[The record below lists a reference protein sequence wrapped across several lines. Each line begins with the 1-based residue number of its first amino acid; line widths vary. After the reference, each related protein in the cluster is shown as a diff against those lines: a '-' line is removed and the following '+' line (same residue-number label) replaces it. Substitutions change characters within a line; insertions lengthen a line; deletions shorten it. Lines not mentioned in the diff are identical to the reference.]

1 MQKMRG
7 DKPFL
12 FTNMKT
18 GRDID
23 VVADFIIQQDR
34 LADNT
39 TIPNNV
45 SSSKIQLTP
54 RVRMS

>member
-1 MQKMRG
+1 MRG

-12 FTNMKT
+12 FTSMKT
-18 GRDID
+18 GRNID
-23 VVADFIIQQDR
+23 VVVDFIIQQDL

-45 SSSKIQLTP
+45 SPSKIQLTP